1 MRVVGEITPAAFIFA
16 VLRTPKAHVY
26 IYVPLLIPFD
36 ILRYHPLNL
45 VLC

>member
-1 MRVVGEITPAAFIFA
+1 MREVGGGSLAAFIFA
-16 VLRTPKAHVY
+16 FLRTPKAHVY

-36 ILRYHPLNL
+36 ILRYYPLNL